1 MARRPS
7 PFTRADVERAVKAVR
22 NTGLGVQAVEVMP
35 GGQIRVIVETGSPAP
50 EPGNP
55 FDQWRA
61 KRDAGAA

>member
-7 PFTRADVERAVKAVR
+7 PFTQADVSRAVKAVQAA
-22 NTGLGVQAVEVMP
+22 GLGVQAVEVAP

-50 EPGNP
+50 EPGSP